1 VGQRLIDGTAKMM
14 IKRFFDKL
22 SAEASAPVTK

>member
-14 IKRFFDKL
+14 IKKFFEKL
-22 SAEASAPVTK
+22 SAEP